1 MANGHGGYRRPTN
14 PAATSGP
21 GAYSRR
27 TDGQPQ
33 MQLPDA
39 RYGEQAEYQEMQAG
53 ARMGS
58 PGPAAATPAAG
69 AAGAAGVDPSGLT
82 PLDAPTGRPEEPVTA
97 GASAGPGVGPEAI
110 GLGSGAERAAD
121 LQQLRAYLPVLI
133 AQANQPSSTRE
144 FRNFVRR
151 IRAEMQ

>member
-21 GAYSRR
+21 GVYSRR
-27 TDGQPQ
+27 TDGQPR

-39 RYGEQAEYQEMQAG
+39 RYGEQAQFQQDQAG

-58 PGPAAATPAAG
+58 PGPAATTPAAG
-69 AAGAAGVDPSGLT
+69 PAGVDPSGLT
-82 PLDAPTGRPEEPVTA
+82 PLDAPTGRPDEPVTA
-97 GASAGPGVGPEAI
+97 GAAAGPGVGPEAI
-110 GLGSGAERAAD
+110 GLGPGATKAAD

-133 AQANQPSSTRE
+133 AQANQPTSTRE

-151 IRAEMQ
+151 LRAEMQ

>member
-27 TDGQPQ
+27 TDGQPR
-33 MQLPDA
+33 MDLPDA
-39 RYGEQAEYQEMQAG
+39 RYGEQAEYQEIQAG

-58 PGPAAATPAAG
+58 PSAAPTP
-69 AAGAAGVDPSGLT
+69 AAGVDPSGLV
-82 PLDAPTGRPEEPVTA
+82 PLDAPTGRPDEPVTA
-97 GASAGPGVGPEAI
+97 GAPAGPGVGPEAI
-110 GLGSGAERAAD
+110 GLGPGATKAAD
-121 LQQLRAYLPVLI
+121 LQQLHAYLPVLI
-133 AQANQPSSTRE
+133 AQANQPTSTRE

-151 IRAEMQ
+151 LRAEMQ

>member
-27 TDGQPQ
+27 TDGQPK

-39 RYGEQAEYQEMQAG
+39 RYGEQAEYQEIQAG

-58 PGPAAATPAAG
+58 PSAAQAGP
-69 AAGAAGVDPSGLT
+69 AAGVDPSGLT
-82 PLDAPTGRPEEPVTA
+82 PLDAPTGRPNEPVTSGAPA
-97 GASAGPGVGPEAI
+97 GAGVGPEAI
-110 GLGSGAERAAD
+110 GLGPGATKAAD
-121 LQQLRAYLPVLI
+121 LQQLRGYMPVLI
-133 AQANQPSSTRE
+133 AQANQPTSTRE

-151 IRAEMQ
+151 LRAEMQ